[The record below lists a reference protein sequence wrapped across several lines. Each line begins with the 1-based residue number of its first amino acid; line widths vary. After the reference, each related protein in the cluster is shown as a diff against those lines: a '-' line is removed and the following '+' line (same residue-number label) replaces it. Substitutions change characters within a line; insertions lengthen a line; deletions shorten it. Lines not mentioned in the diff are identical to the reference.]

1 MTRALYTLLLRLW
14 LPWHAVGRWRR
25 GRRNPELRSSQA
37 AHLARHLQVRDDRPV
52 WLHAASVGE
61 VQALAGLLE
70 LLRTQNPHLSLL
82 VTVGTPAGLARA
94 RALYAPAAW
103 PGLTVMA
110 APWDLPGAARR
121 FVDAMHPRAAVFVE
135 TELWPNLIAAAAA
148 RSVPLALVSA
158 RVSARSLAR
167 YRRWAPELMRTT
179 VRAFEWIGAQSR
191 EDGARF
197 VALGADPVRVVVAG
211 NLKFD
216 VPLPPG
222 ILEQGAALR
231 GRVAPA
237 RAMWVAGST
246 HEGEEAMCLAAQ
258 RELESTA
265 AAGGMTAPLLVLAPR
280 RPERFEKVAQW
291 LVAQQV
297 ASVRS
302 ASGAVVG
309 LQTSVLLVDRIGELL
324 AFYAAADVAFVGGTL
339 VPVGG
344 HNLLE
349 PAALA
354 KPVLA
359 GPCTFNAP
367 EAARLLEECGSL
379 RRVDDGASLARSL
392 QELLDDPGLAR
403 DRGSRAAAAVAA
415 NRGAAAR
422 SLAAIAGLAA
432 LREEQRREPA
442 AARAPSA
449 SG

>member
-1 MTRALYTLLLRLW
+1 MTRAWYSLLLRLW
-14 LPWHAVGRWRR
+14 LPWHALGRWRR
-25 GRRNPELRSSQA
+25 GRREPALRSTLA
-37 AHLARHLQVRDDRPV
+37 EHLARHLPARDDRPL

-70 LLRTQNPHLSLL
+70 LLRAQNPHLPLL

-94 RALYAPAAW
+94 RALYGQATL
-103 PGLTVMA
+103 PGLSVMA
-110 APWDLPGAARR
+110 APWDLPGVARR
-121 FVDAMHPRAAVFVE
+121 FLDAMNPRGAVFVE

-148 RSVPLALVSA
+148 RSIPLALVSA

-167 YRRWAPELMRTT
+167 YLRWAPALMRTT
-179 VRAFEWIGAQSR
+179 VRAFGWIGAQSG
-191 EDGARF
+191 EDAARF
-197 VALGADPVRVVVAG
+197 VALGADPVHVAVAG

-216 VPLPPG
+216 TPLPPG

-231 GRVAPA
+231 ARVAPA
-237 RAMWVAGST
+237 RPMWVAGST

-265 AAGGMTAPLLVLAPR
+265 AARGLPPPLLVLAPR
-280 RPERFEKVAQW
+280 RPERFDKVAQW

-302 ASGAVVG
+302 TSGAVSG

-324 AFYAAADVAFVGGTL
+324 ACYAAADVAFVGGTL

-349 PAALA
+349 PASLA

-359 GPCTFNAP
+359 GPCTFSAP
-367 EAARLLEECGSL
+367 EAARLLEECGAL
-379 RRVDDGASLARSL
+379 RRVHDGASLARSL
-392 QELLDDPGLAR
+392 QEILDDPGLAR
-403 DRGSRAAAAVAA
+403 DLGSRAAAAVAA

-422 SLAAIAGLAA
+422 SLAAIAGLAEV
-432 LREEQRREPA
+432 REERREPA